1 MSADRAYAQR
11 HGMTLREFQ
20 RVLLLAQRK
29 RWTREPMTEQERR
42 VWRFA
47 MDGKDEPK

>member
-1 MSADRAYAQR
+1 MTADRAYAER

-20 RVLLLAQRK
+20 RVMLTAQRK
-29 RWTREPMTEQERR
+29 LMRGEPLTEIERR

-47 MDGKDEPK
+47 MEGIEED

>member
-1 MSADRAYAQR
+1 MTADREYAER

-20 RVLLLAQRK
+20 KVMLTAQRK
-29 RWTREPMTEQERR
+29 LMRREKLTPQERR

-47 MDGKDEPK
+47 MYGEEN